1 MYLLLAFV
9 CFVFCCNAFNEIST
23 VTRFSHPQIIGHAGA
38 SGYVPES
45 SLIGYDLA
53 ANLFA
58 DYSEPD
64 LVLSKDNVF
73 FAFHDLTL
81 EVHVIMLTV
90 IFVCF
95 YKQF

>member
-1 MYLLLAFV
+1 MLLLSSFV
-9 CFVFCCNAFNEIST
+9 LLSGFPLCAAFNIVSTISR
-23 VTRFSHPQIIGHAGA
+23 VAYPQIIGHAGA

-53 ANLFA
+53 ANLGA

-64 LVLSKDNVF
+64 LVLSSDNIF

-81 EVHVIMLTV
+81 EVLYSTV
-90 IFVCF
+90 L
-95 YKQF
+95 

>member
-1 MYLLLAFV
+1 MIAENSLFNIIASISRAAF
-9 CFVFCCNAFNEIST
+9 
-23 VTRFSHPQIIGHAGA
+23 PQVIGHAGA

-53 ANLFA
+53 GNLGA

-64 LVLSKDNVF
+64 LVLSSDNVF

-81 EVHVIMLTV
+81 EV
-90 IFVCF
+90 
-95 YKQF
+95 

>member
-1 MYLLLAFV
+1 MLLLGFWIFV
-9 CFVFCCNAFNEIST
+9 CVCKGSAFNEIST
-23 VTRFSHPQIIGHAGA
+23 LTRYAHPQIIGHAGA

-81 EVHVIMLTV
+81 EVSIL
-90 IFVCF
+90 
-95 YKQF
+95 

>member
-1 MYLLLAFV
+1 MAFLKFCPTPFFFWCIFTV
-9 CFVFCCNAFNEIST
+9 CTAYNPIASLTRNAF
-23 VTRFSHPQIIGHAGA
+23 PQVVGHAGA

-53 ANLFA
+53 ANLGA

-64 LVLSKDNVF
+64 LVLSADKVF

-81 EVHVIMLTV
+81 EVTTV
-90 IFVCF
+90 
-95 YKQF
+95 